1 MISYYHS
8 YTKKYRKRRNEAIAL
23 IITPIA
29 EFSLLIIWAVMFNLK
44 RADRLDFILPYA
56 MAVGGSVLTGMLL
69 CWICC
74 AVCDRYVR
82 VNRKYTYFEITQKAA
97 VFSKYKG
104 SYRLFGKKTVLRM
117 ICVIPLTTYEK
128 AFLDEKKKHLIL
140 TGEIRIYEGE
150 SNSLS
155 YHINDGFPTF
165 DKWWY
170 NEVENSYKTVDMIRL
185 PMDFEHPGKIA
196 ADLDRAKTEFKAIPP
211 KKEYV
216 FKESAIVRKRKEL
229 KKMAESRRYMR
240 YW

>member
-1 MISYYHS
+1 MNRYYHA

-23 IITPIA
+23 IVTPIV
-29 EFSLLIIWAVMFNLK
+29 EFSLLVIWAVMFNLK
-44 RADRLDFILPYA
+44 RAGSIDFILPYA
-56 MAVGGSVLTGMLL
+56 AAVGSSVAAGMLL
-69 CWICC
+69 CWLCC
-74 AVCDRYVR
+74 AVSDHYLR

-104 SYRLFGKKTVLRM
+104 SYRLFGEKTVLRM
-117 ICVIPLTTYEK
+117 VCIIPLKNYEK

-150 SNSLS
+150 TKALS
-155 YHINDGFPTF
+155 YHIKDGFPEF

-170 NEVENSYKTVDMIRL
+170 NEAEKSYKTVDMIRL
-185 PMDFEHPGKIA
+185 PMDFEKPGKIA
-196 ADLDRAKTEFKAIPP
+196 ADLDRAKSEFNAIPP

-216 FKESAIVRKRKEL
+216 FKESSIVRKRREL